1 MRERVCR
8 YGLKPPYQICIA
20 TSTTRD
26 DDDAAGRTIED
37 IINAHT
43 PETDRAKF
51 EAKSYDEDDV
61 GVERRV
67 AKNYADSL
75 LRKALATWQP
85 DLLRIRR

>member
-51 EAKSYDEDDV
+51 EAKSYDEEDEKTTLALWCSEWHKTMPILWQR
-61 GVERRV
+61 GNP
-67 AKNYADSL
+67 NY
-75 LRKALATWQP
+75 
-85 DLLRIRR
+85 